1 MKFSAKQDVEAP
13 VAFVFAYMSDFDMWE
28 RSVMRRGADVAR
40 GGNARGVGMTWQA
53 SFPFRG
59 KPRQLDLR
67 LVKIVSPNRLGFTA
81 QSSGFDLNFD
91 LDMTEMS
98 QRRARLQSTL
108 ELIPRNLTAR
118 LFVQSLRLA
127 RARMDRKFASRL
139 AQIVTDIETA
149 YRSA

>member
-40 GGNARGVGMTWQA
+40 GGALRGVGMTWQA
-53 SFPFRG
+53 SFAFRG
-59 KPRQLDLR
+59 KTRQLDLQ
-67 LVKIVSPNRLGFTA
+67 LVKVSAPNQLGFTA

-98 QRRARLQSTL
+98 QRRARLQSTDGSVSIT
-108 ELIPRNLTAR
+108 ENRQCCAA
-118 LFVQSLRLA
+118 LRP
-127 RARMDRKFASRL
+127 
-139 AQIVTDIETA
+139 
-149 YRSA
+149 